1 MWERRGSSGRG
12 DTGGWRGG
20 RSEKLGCGKGKGH
33 KSDDARTMP
42 HEVPRRSGIFHS
54 ARLNLALNVR
64 LVAER
69 PRNPRVSRETE
80 SEALGLR

>member
-1 MWERRGSSGRG
+1 MGTTRGVGWAGAARCRG
-12 DTGGWRGG
+12 AGKARGTS
-20 RSEKLGCGKGKGH
+20 RTTLAPCPIR
-33 KSDDARTMP
+33 ARA
-42 HEVPRRSGIFHS
+42 VLSFSHS